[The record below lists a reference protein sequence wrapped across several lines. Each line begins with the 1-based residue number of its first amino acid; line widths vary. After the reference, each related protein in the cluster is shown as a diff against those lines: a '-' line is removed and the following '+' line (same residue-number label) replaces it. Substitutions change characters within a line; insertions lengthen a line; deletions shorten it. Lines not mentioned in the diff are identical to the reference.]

1 MRRQEKSDGGT
12 EGRTQNMKEIFHR
25 TSIRK
30 YETKPVG
37 DEKIE
42 KLLRAAMAAPSAGN
56 QQPWEFYVVTNSETL
71 QRLAKT
77 SPYAGC
83 TAAAPLAFVVCTKK
97 ECRMP
102 EYAQI
107 DVSAAIENLLLEADG
122 LGLGAVW
129 LGIAPLTER
138 MDAVCDVLQLPEEL
152 DAFAIVP
159 CGCPAQERVQ
169 QDRFEEARVHYI
181 R

>member
-1 MRRQEKSDGGT
+1 MRRNQLRMRKS
-12 EGRTQNMKEIFHR
+12 RNCC
-25 TSIRK
+25 
-30 YETKPVG
+30 
-37 DEKIE
+37 
-42 KLLRAAMAAPSAGN
+42 A
-56 QQPWEFYVVTNSETL
+56 QPWQL
-71 QRLAKT
+71 RL
-77 SPYAGC
+77 
-83 TAAAPLAFVVCTKK
+83 
-97 ECRMP
+97 P

-138 MDAVCDVLQLPEEL
+138 MDA
-152 DAFAIVP
+152 FAIVP